1 MSRFVQVTY
10 RDGVEAFVT
19 KDGSE
24 IRELMHPRS
33 SDARHQSLAEA
44 IVPAGARTTLH
55 RHQRTEEIYH
65 IVAGAGR
72 MTLGERS
79 FDVAR
84 GATVVIPPGTPH
96 SISNEGGRLPLV
108 LLCCCAPAYS
118 DEDTEL
124 LE

>member
-1 MSRFVQVTY
+1 MNVTY
-10 RDGVEAFVT
+10 RDSVAAFVT

-24 IRELMHPRS
+24 IRELMHPRAS
-33 SDARHQSLAEA
+33 PARNQSLAEA

-55 RHQRTEEIYH
+55 RHHGTQEIYH
-65 IVAGAGR
+65 ILSGSGT
-72 MTLGERS
+72 MTLGDEEMNVS
-79 FDVAR
+79 R
-84 GATVVIPPGTPH
+84 GATICIPPGTAH
-96 SISNEGGRLPLV
+96 CISNEGGRLPLV